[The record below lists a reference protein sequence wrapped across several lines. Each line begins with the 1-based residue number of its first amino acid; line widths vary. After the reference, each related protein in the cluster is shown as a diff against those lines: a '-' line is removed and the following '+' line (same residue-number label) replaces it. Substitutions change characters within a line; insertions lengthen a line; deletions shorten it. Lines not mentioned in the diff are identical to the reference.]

1 MFKQLFQR
9 EIVYSLHRWQ
19 IFKNQKYLTCD
30 ERIKRCHSMNFED
43 YNLDR
48 DILKKNENP
57 ETNKKKYPY
66 LSDDSLQDEDIG
78 VLALTYYHF

>member
-9 EIVYSLHRWQ
+9 EITYSLHRWQ
-19 IFKNQKYLTCD
+19 IFKNKKYLNCY
-30 ERIKRCHSMNFED
+30 ERIERCHSMNFED

-48 DILKKNENP
+48 DILKKNEKP

-66 LSDDSLQDEDIG
+66 LIDDSLQDEDIG

>member
-1 MFKQLFQR
+1 
-9 EIVYSLHRWQ
+9 
-19 IFKNQKYLTCD
+19 
-30 ERIKRCHSMNFED
+30 MNFED

-48 DILKKNENP
+48 DILKKNKQNA
-57 ETNKKKYPY
+57 TNKKKYPY